1 MDCARP
7 RSDVRGQVVFL
18 DTIRAIVDSSFTA
31 GLLNAAA
38 GNAVELVVA
47 VQALLDD
54 NFRIV
59 QTSLLGGIFSNLL
72 LVAGACFF
80 CGDLRHAEQVMAVV
94 ACLCR

>member
-7 RSDVRGQVVFL
+7 RSDVRGRVVFL
-18 DTIRAIVDSSFTA
+18 DMIRAIIDSSFTA

-54 NFRIV
+54 DFRIV
-59 QTSLLGGIFSNLL
+59 QTSLIGGIFSNLL
-72 LVAGACFF
+72 LVVGACFF
-80 CGDLRHAEQVMAVV
+80 CGGLRHLEQVTAVV
-94 ACLCR
+94 ACLSR